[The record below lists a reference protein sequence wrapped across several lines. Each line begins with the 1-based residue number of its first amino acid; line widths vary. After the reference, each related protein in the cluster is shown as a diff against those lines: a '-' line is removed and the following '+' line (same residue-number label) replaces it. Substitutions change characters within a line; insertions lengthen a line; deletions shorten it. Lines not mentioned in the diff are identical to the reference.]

1 VYLVIVWEFA
11 ATRVRF
17 VCFGYGKSLGN
28 DGALSGM
35 GAAQLSN
42 TVDDAGK
49 DSDGLNSSPT
59 KVTPGNSAMNKEGKL
74 HDNNDGL
81 TPSKSTSNPKK
92 VDVVVPIESIRDI
105 SERFANMVYGFL
117 LGKRVAYP
125 VVTNYVRNTW
135 GKYTLNPNVNILQED
150 VGNVLVWVKLH
161 GIHVTAFSEDG
172 LSAITTKL
180 ELVYQRLRKTLKH
193 NVSQMISQDM
203 IIPEADSSHKLPD
216 EIDEKL

>member
-1 VYLVIVWEFA
+1 MEVDRNKQTLQNN
-11 ATRVRF
+11 
-17 VCFGYGKSLGN
+17 KSSLGN

-49 DSDGLNSSPT
+49 DSDCLNSSPT

-81 TPSKSTSNPKK
+81 TPSKSTTNPKK
-92 VDVVVPIESIRDI
+92 ESIRDI

-161 GIHVTAFSEDG
+161 GVYVTAFSEDG

-180 ELVYQRLRKTLKH
+180 DLI
-193 NVSQMISQDM
+193 ISITYK
-203 IIPEADSSHKLPD
+203 IIGNKGRR
-216 EIDEKL
+216 IDEDEEEF